1 MRAERSL
8 RRMPASAPLRLWGS
22 RIGPLAPWPGLS
34 RGSLVFA
41 DKAAKDGLT
50 LDPLARKVRDRVI
63 GPGRAE
69 LAAAMGATSVVMS
82 LVLGKDCPQVP
93 PAEDAKTR

>member
-1 MRAERSL
+1 MTSQ
-8 RRMPASAPLRLWGS
+8 
-22 RIGPLAPWPGLS
+22 
-34 RGSLVFA
+34 VH
-41 DKAAKDGLT
+41 T
-50 LDPLARKVRDRVI
+50 LARKVRDRVI
-63 GPGRAE
+63 GPRRAE